1 MFYHLFVE
9 KVMINNCYVLKVT
22 ICIIFVE
29 INCRYFIFV
38 FNKNDCSEWVGI
50 DPTISPV
57 RVPRSSHCTLLS
69 FFSSFTLKVKFPQ
82 LKVFIHLKA
91 NLP

>member
-38 FNKNDCSEWVGI
+38 FNKNDYFEWVSNLR
-50 DPTISPV
+50 SPV
-57 RVPRSSHCTLLS
+57 SEPPALATCLH
-69 FFSSFTLKVKFPQ
+69 FTVFP
-82 LKVFIHLKA
+82 VFLRPKSKIPAAESIFRLKA